1 MKSDE
6 LDNKSLISRKQ
17 VRQQLQ
23 KQAVKKAQA
32 GPTIAEMEQS
42 ELSRLSKI
50 KRKGRKSTKLGAE
63 DEDLYLS
70 IKTLLG

>member
-1 MKSDE
+1 MGGFVRSI
-6 LDNKSLISRKQ
+6 ISRKKP
-17 VRQQLQ
+17 RQQLQ
-23 KQAVKKAQA
+23 RQAVKQAPA
-32 GPTIAEMEQS
+32 GPTIAEMDQS

-50 KRKGRKSTKLGAE
+50 KRRGRKSTKLGAD